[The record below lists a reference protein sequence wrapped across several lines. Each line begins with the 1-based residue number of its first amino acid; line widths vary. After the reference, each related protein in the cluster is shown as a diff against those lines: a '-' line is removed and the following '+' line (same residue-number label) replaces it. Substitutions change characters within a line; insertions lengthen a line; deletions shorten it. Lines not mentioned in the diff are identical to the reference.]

1 MRWILWGTGAYGQRI
16 VAAMERLEEILPG
29 VRARFFPLAGV
40 VDRAARQQGQ
50 MLGGCRVASPDGMR
64 SVMETA
70 AILVAMQ
77 NPAPVI
83 AELRSWGVP
92 EERIFTMQAF
102 CRFFFCEICPAVT
115 AWRTQLGELS
125 DAAEQL
131 LVWLHAAGEIVRGG
145 MFSEREALDSGLP
158 RADVAGILDLALSE
172 REIMQFYRTVSYEKC
187 PRPLRT
193 IALHYPR
200 FHNGGV
206 ERVMAEQMPVLQSLG
221 LRVVLLIDAYEAE
234 KSYECPPDVPIV
246 VLGNKDDGWLSWYR
260 RFQAACEEYD
270 VDGVYCHRY
279 LADAALLPWLV
290 RSDGRHFFAELHSV
304 FVWWVQSHYGLLHVL
319 CRQAEKVA
327 VLSRVDARFWQ
338 LQGVRSVFLPNPVAV
353 LERELPQGKER
364 KDVYWIGRLEQI
376 QKKVYDVIP
385 IMQRILARRGETRL
399 HLVGTTDHPAVLREL
414 KRRIDEA
421 GIAFSI
427 VFDGYQQDLRDVY
440 RRARVC
446 LMTSRFEG
454 FPMVLTEALTY
465 GVPVVM
471 YDLPYLEIVRQCRGV
486 FPVPMGDTAA
496 AAEAVSALLADDAL
510 WQRSSAAAADS
521 LRAFAKCHNQKR
533 LLRAFLF
540 QDEELAG
547 DAEDEETLRILVD
560 TLVDWQIH
568 PYGG

>member
-1 MRWILWGTGAYGQRI
+1 M
-16 VAAMERLEEILPG
+16 
-29 VRARFFPLAGV
+29 
-40 VDRAARQQGQ
+40 
-50 MLGGCRVASPDGMR
+50 
-64 SVMETA
+64 
-70 AILVAMQ
+70 
-77 NPAPVI
+77 
-83 AELRSWGVP
+83 
-92 EERIFTMQAF
+92 
-102 CRFFFCEICPAVT
+102 
-115 AWRTQLGELS
+115 S

-131 LVWLHAAGEIVRGG
+131 LAWLRAAGELVRGG
-145 MFSEREALDSGLP
+145 MFSERYALDSGLP

-172 REIMQFYRTVSYEKC
+172 REILQFYQTVSYEKC

-221 LRVVLLIDAYEAE
+221 LRVVLLLDAYEAE

-290 RSDGRHFFAELHSV
+290 RSEGRHFFAELHSI
-304 FVWWVQSHYGLLHVL
+304 FIWWVQLRYELLRLL
-319 CRQAEKVA
+319 CQQAENVA

-338 LQGVRSVFLPNPVAV
+338 LQGVSSFFLPNPVAV
-353 LERELPQGKER
+353 TEWELPHGEER

-376 QKKVYDVIP
+376 SKKVYDVVP
-385 IMQRILARRGETRL
+385 IMQRILARRGEIRL
-399 HLVGTTDHPAVLREL
+399 HLVGTTDHPAVLSEL

-421 GIAFSI
+421 GIASAI
-427 VFDGYQQDLRDVY
+427 VFEGYHQDLCDIY

-454 FPMVLTEALTY
+454 FPMVLTEALSH

-471 YDLPYLEIVRQCRGV
+471 YDLPYLELVRQCQGI
-486 FPVPMGDTAA
+486 FSVPMGDTAA
-496 AAEAVSALLADDAL
+496 AAEAVSALLSDDAL
-510 WQRSSAAAADS
+510 WQRSSTMAVDS
-521 LRAFAKCHNQKR
+521 LRAFVQRYPQKH
-533 LLRAFLF
+533 LLRKFLF
-540 QDEELAG
+540 QDGELAG
-547 DAEDEETLRILVD
+547 DADDEETLRILVD
-560 TLVDWQIH
+560 ALVDWQVH
-568 PYGG
+568 PCGG